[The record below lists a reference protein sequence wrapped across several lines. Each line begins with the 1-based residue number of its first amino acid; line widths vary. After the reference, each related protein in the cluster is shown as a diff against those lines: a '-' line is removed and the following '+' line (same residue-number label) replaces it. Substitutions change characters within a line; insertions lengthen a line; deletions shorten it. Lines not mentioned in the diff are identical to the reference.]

1 MSSYRQLT
9 AVPPVLARILEG
21 ALQAEGIDVVLDR
34 AALGAVYGLDSGE
47 WATRVLVAA
56 DQLDRAPTLLD
67 EFETADLG

>member
-9 AVPPVLARILEG
+9 AVPSALAQILEG
-21 ALQAEGIDVVLDR
+21 ALQAEGIGVVLDR

-56 DQLDRAPTLLD
+56 DQLDRVRTLPE